1 MLIDFIRHGEPQG
14 GSRYRGHGI
23 DDPLSEKGWAQMRAA
38 VAGNRPWTHVISSP
52 LMRCRVFAKALA
64 AERGLSCSIDSA
76 FKEIGFGEWE
86 GKNKQ
91 ELRAERAE
99 EFANFYL
106 DPVRNTPTGAEPVT
120 SFLAR
125 ISAGMASLQ
134 QHWPDEH
141 LLVVA
146 HAGVI
151 RAAIVT
157 AIGADAASMYR
168 IQVRNAGITRIEY
181 SNTQTLLV
189 FHDAQS
195 DHQG

>member
-14 GSRYRGHGI
+14 GSRYRGHSI

-38 VAGNRPWTHVISSP
+38 VEGNCPWTHVISSP
-52 LMRCRVFAKALA
+52 LIRCCAFAQALA
-64 AERGLSCSIDSA
+64 AEQGLPCSIDPA

-91 ELRAERAE
+91 ELRAERGE

-106 DPVRNTPTGAEPVT
+106 DPVRYTPTGAEPVT
-120 SFLAR
+120 RFLAR
-125 ISAGMASLQ
+125 ISAGMAMLQ
-134 QHWPDEH
+134 QNFPDDH

-181 SNTQTLLV
+181 SNTQSFLV
-189 FHDAQS
+189 FHDGHS
-195 DHQG
+195 DDHG